1 MIEVSVDD
9 GYGLKFSVTTL
20 VNPSDPTE
28 FIVNM
33 EIERLHT
40 QLVDSYFLEEIKKCI
55 DVALSVPP
63 DVCNEC
69 AESEV
74 VE

>member
-40 QLVDSYFLEEIKKCI
+40 ASR
-55 DVALSVPP
+55 
-63 DVCNEC
+63 
-69 AESEV
+69 
-74 VE
+74 